1 MIIFYHDSIRI
12 YALLNIADN
21 DFRILIDFGSPVF
34 DLEEIASLN
43 ECRMSCQWEDSML
56 VKNKKYYQ
64 K

>member
-1 MIIFYHDSIRI
+1 MDIYYHDSVRVNEF
-12 YALLNIADN
+12 LNIAED